1 MNNNVIMDLLHVVY
15 KKYLKLLVDVSILT
29 FNVIDV
35 ARKPQPEHCVESPAD
50 PLPYDGL
57 SSSHVNTP
65 TTPMISPGGMSLN
78 LLYFP
83 IVVVLVAQFVLID
96 LFQKSTN
103 SF

>member
-1 MNNNVIMDLLHVVY
+1 M
-15 KKYLKLLVDVSILT
+15 KLLVDFNILT
-29 FNVIDV
+29 VNVIDI
-35 ARKPQPEHCVESPAD
+35 ARKPQPEHCVESPTD

-78 LLYFP
+78 LLYFL
-83 IVVVLVAQFVLID
+83 IVVLLVAQFVLND

-103 SF
+103 FF

>member
-1 MNNNVIMDLLHVVY
+1 MRTCYTLSI
-15 KKYLKLLVDVSILT
+15 KQYLKLLVDVNILT
-29 FNVIDV
+29 FNVIDI
-35 ARKPQPEHCVESPAD
+35 ARKPQPEHCVESPTD

-83 IVVVLVAQFVLID
+83 IVVVLVAQFVLND